1 MNRSCLFHG
10 FLRVVF
16 ALTVVLTCLLIPSCS
31 GNKNWELVNSQ
42 QQLIGPSFSPSIVNF
57 SSPEKGIMLSQ
68 SSVYLTD
75 NGGKSWSTQTLQ
87 TPPCLSGAE
96 IIDDRTYVI
105 GCECSS
111 VKISRD
117 GGTSWT
123 LLDVKNTTMLSFD
136 KDAKGWMAAPF
147 SIFYYDG
154 TSSRKIGSATDA
166 GKIGA
171 ISFVTGTEGYFINE
185 KGILYYTPDNGATW
199 QKNDTLAAK
208 RPELIFA
215 NRTIALRFTD
225 KAHGLLTAFDKNKKK
240 FCILETGDGGK
251 SWKDFGAVDAPI
263 GTPVLS
269 RDNAYLTI
277 MPYSGA
283 DKMMVYRNGL
293 AAKN

>member
-1 MNRSCLFHG
+1 MNRSCLFHRILG
-10 FLRVVF
+10 LVF
-16 ALTVVLTCLLIPSCS
+16 ALTVVLTCLLITSCS
-31 GNKNWELVNSQ
+31 GKKNWELVNSQ

-68 SSVYLTD
+68 SNVYLTD
-75 NGGKSWSTQTLQ
+75 NGGKSWSTITLQ

-105 GCECSS
+105 GCACSS

-117 GGTSWT
+117 GGTTWT

-136 KDAKGWMAAPF
+136 KEAKGWMAAPF

-154 TSSRKIGSATDA
+154 TSSRKLEKSAET

-171 ISFVTGTEGYFINE
+171 ISFLTGAEGYFINE
-185 KGILYYTPDNGATW
+185 KGMLYYTSDNGATW
-199 QKNDTLAAK
+199 RKNDTLATK
-208 RPELIFA
+208 HPDLIFA
-215 NRTIALRFTD
+215 DKSIALRFTD
-225 KAHGLLTAFDKNKKK
+225 NAHGLVAAFDKNKKK
-240 FCILETGDGGK
+240 FCVLETVDGGK
-251 SWKDFGAVDAPI
+251 SWKDFGAVDAPL

-283 DKMMVYRNGL
+283 DKMMVYRNDL
-293 AAKN
+293 AAKK